1 MTQQAANLPNVL
13 YLSYDGMTDPLGQS
27 QVLPYLCGLSRH
39 GYRFTL
45 ISFEKQDRFAQFRT
59 TIEQICAQHQ
69 ITWLPLPYT
78 KKPPVLSTIYD
89 LLKLQRTITRLHHN
103 NPFNLV
109 HCRSYPMSLIG
120 LYLKRKF
127 AIGFI
132 FDMRGFWADERV
144 DGNIWNLKNPM
155 YNLIYRF
162 FKNKEK
168 QFLETADYT
177 ISLTHRAAA
186 EIRSW
191 RHLNQKNVRLE
202 VIPCCVDLELFNPA
216 TITQQQKEQLCRQLN
231 IEPEKQFVLSYLG
244 SLGTWYMT
252 NEMMQFFKTLKTVIP
267 NAVFLLITPDAPDT
281 VRSVAQ
287 KNGIQAQDLRITFKP
302 RHQVPAAL
310 SLSRYS
316 VFFIKPAYSKM
327 SSSPTKQGEIMAM
340 GIPVICNAHVGD
352 TDAIVQQYESGICI
366 ENFTPEAYLR
376 AAKTMAETAISP
388 QTANHIRAGAMACF
402 SLQNGVEQYLKVY
415 QKVIPET
422 PKPPA
427 HE

>member
-1 MTQQAANLPNVL
+1 MTQQATNQRSVL

-45 ISFEKQDRFAQFRT
+45 ISFEKQERFAQNRVA
-59 TIEQICAQHQ
+59 IEHICAQHQ
-69 ITWLPLPYT
+69 IKWLPLPYT
-78 KKPPVLSTIYD
+78 KKPPVLSTVYD
-89 LLKLQRTITRLHHN
+89 LLKLQKTASSLHRT

-127 AIGFI
+127 GVAFV

-144 DGNIWNLKNPM
+144 DGNLWNLKNPM
-155 YNLIYRF
+155 YNLVYRF

-168 QFLETADYT
+168 QFLETADCT
-177 ISLTHRAAA
+177 ISLTRRAAA

-191 RHLNQKNVRLE
+191 RHLNQNKVHIE
-202 VIPCCVDLELFNPA
+202 VIPCCVDMELFDPNKVTP
-216 TITQQQKEQLCRQLN
+216 QQKEQLCRELN
-231 IEPEKQFVLSYLG
+231 IAPEQQFVLSYLG

-267 NAVFLLITPDAPDT
+267 QAVFLLITPDAPDA
-281 VRSVAQ
+281 VLAVA
-287 KNGIQAQDLRITFKP
+287 KNNGLQEQDLRITFKP
-302 RHQVPAAL
+302 RNQVPAAL

-316 VFFIKPAYSKM
+316 MFFIKPAYSKM

-340 GIPVICNAHVGD
+340 GIPVLCNAHIGD
-352 TDAIVQQYESGICI
+352 TDAIVQQYASGICI
-366 ENFTPEAYLR
+366 DNFTPEAYLR
-376 AAKTMAETAISP
+376 AAKTMAETSANP
-388 QTANHIRAGAMACF
+388 QTAIHIRAGAKDCF
-402 SLQNGVEQYLKVY
+402 SLQSGVEQYLAVY
-415 QKVIPET
+415 QKILQPT
-422 PKPPA
+422 PKLPV